1 METQPALEQKVDEI
15 FELSDR
21 EVIRI
26 LSRYLRTEENDII

>member
-1 METQPALEQKVDEI
+1 METQPTLEQKIDEI

-26 LSRYLRTEENDII
+26 LSRYLTSDEDDII